1 MTQRSIQAGSA
12 PAVVVRSG
20 GDVAISGWDS
30 EQVMVQTDDRRG
42 LKVERR
48 GDQIEIQ
55 VGGNGS
61 VKVPTGSDLKV
72 YAGKSAEVRSILG
85 QVTVYA
91 GLDARIG
98 SVRVLEHVSAGGVV
112 DLDCETVAGE
122 AVKFSAGRDL
132 RCRIRRL
139 SDVSYRVD
147 DLGGNWQAF
156 AGSGR
161 TLVEL
166 KAGGDVTLV
175 TDQELTSQSPNG
187 LLGAVLRPDD

>member
-1 MTQRSIQAGSA
+1 
-12 PAVVVRSG
+12 
-20 GDVAISGWDS
+20 
-30 EQVMVQTDDRRG
+30 MVQTDDRRG